1 LAAGYS
7 LGLDRRRACGADGVA
22 RRDGP
27 GPERW
32 RTAAV
37 TVNGALLVAG
47 ACLVVRP
54 GLPAD
59 AWTGQAVLVMSL
71 LNTAAILLPSN
82 NDEQARARRRLR
94 RIMRLVNV
102 LLAGCGLLFLA
113 ASAGHGFPGAAEGT
127 ALAIVVGA
135 PLLNALAIPHADSTA
150 AGAPVRS
157 GETPRHTHD

>member
-1 LAAGYS
+1 MAATYI
-7 LGLDRRRACGADGVA
+7 LGLGHGETGGAGGVA
-22 RRDGP
+22 EQDAH

-32 RTAAV
+32 RTAALAA
-37 TVNGALLVAG
+37 NGALLVAG
-47 ACLVVRP
+47 ACLLARP

-59 AWTGQAVLVMSL
+59 GWTGRAVLAMSL

-157 GETPRHTHD
+157 GETPRSPPD